1 MIKSNSQRNEIDY
14 EATIYKHLYKLP
26 PKGGRYI
33 VLDTETTGLGDSAQ
47 VVELGA
53 HEIINGKLTGN
64 QFHIYIRPRI
74 QMDKFVISIHKITN
88 SFYDEYYSDVYE
100 SDKQNLINFNKFLG
114 NSLIFAHNA
123 PFDMTV
129 LNSELKYWGL
139 NEIPSK
145 RYRCSMRIFMDI
157 IGKLNIKYS
166 NTFTSL
172 TNCCEYFKLKSSQ
185 NNFHNALFD
194 SFMTSRMICKL
205 YETLDKN
212 INLRKKMG
220 YDQQAIDCFFAGS
233 KRKANDLSKNKNSK
247 NKIKK
252 NESKQ
257 KLNNDKNNI
266 INNSAKDTK
275 NIKLFN
281 KLNILDK
288 ININNAYSNKKLKD
302 LKFKNK
308 NLDKIRLMISS
319 EIEEKF
325 KNVQPINKNIINN
338 IKQKENI
345 KNTNSKYKN
354 TNSKHK
360 NNNSKCKNNNS
371 KQKININNNESDNE
385 ELFDDEEIDDIFLEL
400 L

>member
-1 MIKSNSQRNEIDY
+1 MFKSNSQNEIDY
-14 EATIYKHLYKLP
+14 ESTIYKYLYKLP

-33 VLDTETTGLGDSAQ
+33 VLDTETTGLGENAQ

-64 QFHIYIRPRI
+64 QFHIYIRPRV
-74 QMDKFVISIHKITN
+74 QMDQSVISIHKITN

-100 SDKQNLINFNKFLG
+100 SDKQNLLNFSKFLG

-123 PFDMTV
+123 PFDMGV

-139 NEIPSK
+139 NEIPTK

-157 IGKLNIKYS
+157 IGKLDIKYS

-172 TNCCEYFKLKSSQ
+172 TNCCEYFKLKSSE

-194 SFMTSRMICKL
+194 SFMTSRMICKI

-212 INLRKKMG
+212 VNLRKKLG
-220 YDQQAIDCFFAGS
+220 YNQQAIDGFFVGS
-233 KRKANDLSKNKNSK
+233 KRKANDIIKNNKNNKNKNIE
-247 NKIKK
+247 NKMI
-252 NESKQ
+252 
-257 KLNNDKNNI
+257 NNN
-266 INNSAKDTK
+266 INNSAKDIK
-275 NIKLFN
+275 NIKGFN
-281 KLNILDK
+281 KLNILEK
-288 ININNAYSNKKLKD
+288 LNIKNNLHSNKKLKD

-308 NLDKIRLMISS
+308 KLDKIRLMINS

-325 KNVQPINKNIINN
+325 KNIQPNYQNSIKNTQ
-338 IKQKENI
+338 QKENI
-345 KNTNSKYKN
+345 KQT
-354 TNSKHK
+354 
-360 NNNSKCKNNNS
+360 NNSNINA
-371 KQKININNNESDNE
+371 NINNTFNNRNEKEDE
-385 ELFDDEEIDDIFLEL
+385 DFIDEEEIDDIFLEL